1 VVPAAGALVET
12 GDVWE
17 PCYLSGPGGG
27 RVVPVSEFL
36 RDLQATG
43 RPATTQRSYALA
55 LLRWFRPVHLGRG
68 CPVGPG
74 DAEAAGALADSAGGE
89 AVDAAADVAD
99 DAATSAGDDA
109 AGGAR
114 DAAADGGSSGGGD
127 DPDGAGHAS
136 GDSEPANASNN
147 NAGAPGDG
155 DPGPT
160 CGGSSFSAGTRV
172 LLASGAAVAISSLKV
187 GDKVLATSTKTGK
200 TTPEKVA
207 AVLLHH
213 DTDLYDLT
221 VKTSRGTEVI
231 DTTSSHLFW
240 DPYLDKGWIPAKQLK
255 PGTHLKTPDGQV
267 AVVVGGSVP
276 AVHDGWMWDLTVPG
290 NNDHD
295 FYVTVATTA
304 VLVHN
309 CDWTS
314 PESLASHYADHGEDL
329 GYYTQSDYE
338 QGSKDLMCGSACDG
352 VQEKTSLIEN
362 KTYRWNPSTNEFG
375 VKDATSGKIIN
386 YFDITNANG
395 GPRAYW
401 LRQPG
406 V

>member
-1 VVPAAGALVET
+1 VQLVIT
-12 GDVWE
+12 
-17 PCYLSGPGGG
+17 
-27 RVVPVSEFL
+27 
-36 RDLQATG
+36 
-43 RPATTQRSYALA
+43 
-55 LLRWFRPVHLGRG
+55 
-68 CPVGPG
+68 
-74 DAEAAGALADSAGGE
+74 
-89 AVDAAADVAD
+89 
-99 DAATSAGDDA
+99 
-109 AGGAR
+109 
-114 DAAADGGSSGGGD
+114 
-127 DPDGAGHAS
+127 
-136 GDSEPANASNN
+136 
-147 NAGAPGDG
+147 
-155 DPGPT
+155 
-160 CGGSSFSAGTRV
+160 
-172 LLASGAAVAISSLKV
+172 
-187 GDKVLATSTKTGK
+187 
-200 TTPEKVA
+200 
-207 AVLLHH
+207 
-213 DTDLYDLT
+213 
-221 VKTSRGTEVI
+221 
-231 DTTSSHLFW
+231 DTTSSRLFW
-240 DPYLDKGWIPAKQLK
+240 NPYPHYGWIPANHLK
-255 PGTHLKTPDGQV
+255 TGMHLKTPDGQS

-290 NNDHD
+290 DNDHD